1 MFWDN
6 WEHADRF
13 RASKKEVCVSVFLF
27 LPGMLCVLV
36 WGAIFSLDAPLLK
49 YGITDPAS
57 TSPSFCTNFS
67 CPSVTTPAGKSV
79 WSLEHP
85 AGSVKQGGRE
95 TRLKGL
101 SLFKSKGEG
110 NEGRSESAATENLPG
125 RALL

>member
-6 WEHADRF
+6 WERADRI
-13 RASKKEVCVSVFLF
+13 RASKKEVCVSVFLC

-67 CPSVTTPAGKSV
+67 CPSVTTPAGKVSGAWNTLLALSNKV
-79 WSLEHP
+79 
-85 AGSVKQGGRE
+85 AGKQD
-95 TRLKGL
+95 
-101 SLFKSKGEG
+101 
-110 NEGRSESAATENLPG
+110 
-125 RALL
+125 